1 MSLYLILEKL
11 GAWNQAL
18 PQAECAGGRVA
29 VEEEEEEK
37 PWRKQWELLSASGV
51 NNLRVVA

>member
-1 MSLYLILEKL
+1 MILEKL
-11 GAWNQAL
+11 GVWNQAL

-37 PWRKQWELLSASGV
+37 PWQKQWELLSASGV
-51 NNLRVVA
+51 KNLRVVA